1 MGQGYEAQETT
12 LGQDGAAAQGELI
25 DLADARVR
33 AGDHIVRGTAA
44 DGQVRAFAVT
54 ARASVQEMHER
65 HQTSPVVTAALG
77 RLLMAGQMMGAM
89 SKSDDEL
96 ITLPVRGEGPVG
108 RITVTA
114 NNRGQAK
121 GFANHPH
128 VWLPLNGQGKL
139 DVGGAVAGPDH
150 EGTLLVVHDL
160 PGIEPYSS
168 EVPLETGEIGDDL
181 VSYFALS
188 DQVPTSVGVGVLVDR
203 DSSVRQAGGF
213 VVQLMPG
220 CSEEVVALLEGNLS
234 HVSSVTSLMEDGM
247 GPTQVLEH
255 VLEGLSYKELDAMP
269 AEFHCGCDR
278 ERASRAVLALGQAEI
293 EDMVAKGEPA
303 DVYCHF
309 CGERYRFEPDELRE
323 LIASSEDEEPA

>member
-1 MGQGYEAQETT
+1 
-12 LGQDGAAAQGELI
+12 
-25 DLADARVR
+25 
-33 AGDHIVRGTAA
+33 
-44 DGQVRAFAVT
+44 
-54 ARASVQEMHER
+54 MHER

-96 ITLPVRGEGPVG
+96 ITLTVRGEGPVG

-114 NNRGQAK
+114 NDRGQAK

-128 VWLPLNGQGKL
+128 VWLPLNGAGKL
-139 DVGGAVAGPDH
+139 DVGGAVSGPAH

-168 EVPLETGEIGDDL
+168 EVPLVSGEIGDDL
-181 VSYFALS
+181 VSYFSLS
-188 DQVPTSVGVGVLVDR
+188 DQVPTSVGVGVLVDK

-213 VVQLMPG
+213 IVQLMPG
-220 CSEEVVALLEGNLS
+220 CSEEVVARLEGNLS
-234 HVSSVTSLMEDGM
+234 HVGSITSLMEDGM

-278 ERASRAVLALGQAEI
+278 ERAARAVLALGQAEI